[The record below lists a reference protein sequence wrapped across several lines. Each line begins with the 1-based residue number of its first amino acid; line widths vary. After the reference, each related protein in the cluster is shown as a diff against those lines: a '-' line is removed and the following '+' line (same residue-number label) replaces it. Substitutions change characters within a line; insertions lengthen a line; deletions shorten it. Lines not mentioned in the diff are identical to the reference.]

1 MAKTDTLHFILLGA
15 PGAGKGTQAAYLNEN
30 WGLTHISTG
39 DILRA
44 EVRAGSALGNE
55 AKSYMES
62 GKLVPDQLIIDMMEE
77 KLKTLDKGYILD
89 GFPRTVAQAEA
100 LGEMLT
106 RINHKLDA
114 VVNIE
119 VGDDELIR
127 RLTGR
132 RVCPKCNSVFHIYTM
147 KPKVEGICDNCGGEL
162 IQRKDDQIDA
172 ITTRLVA
179 FKDQTQPLIEY
190 YQSSGKLVTVD
201 GTIGV
206 PAVAEK
212 IRAALTGE

>member
-1 MAKTDTLHFILLGA
+1 
-15 PGAGKGTQAAYLNEN
+15 
-30 WGLTHISTG
+30 
-39 DILRA
+39 
-44 EVRAGSALGNE
+44 
-55 AKSYMES
+55 
-62 GKLVPDQLIIDMMEE
+62 
-77 KLKTLDKGYILD
+77 
-89 GFPRTVAQAEA
+89 
-100 LGEMLT
+100 MLT

-119 VGDDELIR
+119 VGDEELIR

-132 RVCPKCNSVFHIYTM
+132 RVCPKCNSVFHVYTM

-179 FKDQTQPLIEY
+179 FKEQTQPLIEY
-190 YQSSGKLVTVD
+190 YQSSGKIVTVD

>member
-1 MAKTDTLHFILLGA
+1 
-15 PGAGKGTQAAYLNEN
+15 
-30 WGLTHISTG
+30 
-39 DILRA
+39 
-44 EVRAGSALGNE
+44 
-55 AKSYMES
+55 
-62 GKLVPDQLIIDMMEE
+62 MMEE

-100 LGEMLT
+100 LGEMLA

-119 VGDDELIR
+119 VGDEELIR

-132 RVCPKCNSVFHIYTM
+132 RVCPKCNSVFHVYTM

-179 FKDQTQPLIEY
+179 FKEQTQPLIEY
-190 YQSSGKLVTVD
+190 YQSSGKIVTVD

>member
-1 MAKTDTLHFILLGA
+1 
-15 PGAGKGTQAAYLNEN
+15 
-30 WGLTHISTG
+30 
-39 DILRA
+39 
-44 EVRAGSALGNE
+44 
-55 AKSYMES
+55 
-62 GKLVPDQLIIDMMEE
+62 
-77 KLKTLDKGYILD
+77 
-89 GFPRTVAQAEA
+89 VAQAEA
-100 LGEMLT
+100 LAEMLG
-106 RINHKLDA
+106 RINHNLDA

-147 KPKVEGICDNCGGEL
+147 KPKVDGICDNCGGEL
-162 IQRKDDQIDA
+162 IQRKDDCIDA
-172 ITTRLVA
+172 ITTRLDA
-179 FKDQTQPLIEY
+179 FKSQTQPLIDFY
-190 YQSSGKLVTVD
+190 KSSGKLVTVD